1 MQQEE
6 INLETLTGNKDI
18 NIGYADSDIVIV
30 DSIQKLAEIGAA
42 HVAMS
47 AIALCTSGRIQGLMN
62 GQPLELRRGQVAVF
76 PPNVV
81 ISDLMSSPDLE
92 LKAMFFTYSILQ
104 SFLREKIS
112 VWNEMM
118 YIRKLHIL
126 TLEDDEDIE
135 FYTHFYDI
143 FRLSISRGVSSPY
156 STDITQSLMRAVVLG
171 VCGVMKQ
178 QFSTTDDSQSVMM
191 AGTHFRR
198 FLDLLHSSE
207 VKHRTV
213 EYYASQLFI
222 TPKYLSAICKKNSG
236 KTANEWIREHVMEDI
251 RYYLTSTDYSVK
263 QISDRLGFPN
273 PSFFGK
279 YVREHFGVTPGQF
292 RRKTKE

>member
-6 INLETLTGNKDI
+6 INLETLTASKDV
-18 NIGYADSDIVIV
+18 NIGYADGDIVIV
-30 DSIQKLAEIGAA
+30 DSVQKLVEMGAA
-42 HVAMS
+42 RVAMS
-47 AIALCTSGRIQGLMN
+47 AIALCTGGRIEGLMN
-62 GQPLELRRGQVAVF
+62 GQPLALRRGQVAVL

-81 ISDLMSSPDLE
+81 FSDLMSSPDLE

-118 YIRKLHIL
+118 YIRKLHVL

-135 FYTHFYDI
+135 LYTHFYDI
-143 FRLSISRGVSSPY
+143 FRLSVGRGGSNPY
-156 STDITQSLMRAVVLG
+156 STDITQSLLRAVVLG

-178 QFSTTDDSQSVMM
+178 QIPTTDDTQGVMT
-191 AGTHFRR
+191 GGSHFRR
-198 FLDLLHSSE
+198 FLDLLHSNE
-207 VKHRTV
+207 VKYRTV
-213 EYYASQLFI
+213 EYYAGELFI

-236 KTANEWIREHVMEDI
+236 KTANEWIREHVLEDI
-251 RYYLTSTDYSVK
+251 RYYLSSTDYSVK
-263 QISDRLGFPN
+263 QISDLLGFPN

-279 YVREHFGVTPGQF
+279 YVREHFGITPGQF
-292 RRKTKE
+292 RKLQ